1 MAAALAAATVAVTS
15 CQPVATA
22 TPVRGGTAVE
32 ALVGAAGVL
41 NPLFAEDDSA
51 RDVNSVIYQG
61 LTTVDSHQNV
71 IGVLARDWTIS
82 PDLLT
87 YTFNL
92 RSGVKWAD
100 GQPFGL
106 DDVLFTFHVLQD
118 PEYQEPG
125 AAFWRQVGIAAGA
138 ADQVVFTLR
147 APSAAFPLDL
157 RIGIVPKHAFAGMA
171 PPQMAA
177 SVFSNVRA
185 FGTGPFH
192 VAAIDQRAIT
202 LDRNPYAT
210 PQPFLDHFVFRIY
223 PANGSADAIQA
234 VLQKVA
240 DLVGGIQPADAID
253 LLSRADVDVVT
264 SQTFTSAFV
273 AINSDGDGKPYF
285 SDVKVRQ
292 ALVQAVDRQKL
303 IRDVL
308 QGRGDTTIGP
318 VPASD
323 WAYSSPSVPS
333 FDQVAAAKA
342 LDQAGWS
349 LVAGSQTPLRAK
361 DTVQFK
367 VTMVVADSYPYRE
380 IADSVASQLK
390 TIGVVVDVKPVP
402 ASNLVQDYL
411 LGRHYQLALAA
422 FDIGSD
428 PDQYSLWHSGA
439 DAGTINFAY
448 AKGWGLIDK
457 DLEDGRAAVDSK
469 SRIKAY
475 ADFQTLIAKAAPAI
489 FLYSP
494 HYDYV
499 VSHRVHGVHVDNA
512 IEPEE
517 RFQYI
522 SQWYVNTKASGG

>member
-1 MAAALAAATVAVTS
+1 MAAAVGAAILGVTG

-22 TPVRGGTAVE
+22 APARGGTAVE
-32 ALVGAAGVL
+32 ALVGPAGVL

-61 LTTVDSHQNV
+61 LTTVDSHQNA
-71 IGVLARDWTIS
+71 IGLLARDWTIS

-100 GQPFGL
+100 GQLFGL

-138 ADQVVFTLR
+138 SDQVVFTLR
-147 APSAAFPLDL
+147 APSAAFPVEL

-177 SVFSNVRA
+177 SAFSSVRA
-185 FGTGPFH
+185 FGTGPFR

-202 LDRNPYAT
+202 LDRNPYAS
-210 PQPFLDHFVFRIY
+210 PQPYLDHFVFRIY
-223 PANGSADAIQA
+223 PANGSADAIRA

-240 DLVGGIQPADAID
+240 DLVGGIQPPDTID
-253 LLSRADVDVVT
+253 LLSRADVDVVV
-264 SQTFTSAFV
+264 SQTFTTAFV

-285 SDVKVRQ
+285 TDVKVRQ
-292 ALVQAVDRQKL
+292 ALVQAVDRNKL

-308 QGRGDTTIGP
+308 QGRADPANGP
-318 VPASD
+318 VPPAD
-323 WAYSSPSVPS
+323 WAYSSPSVPT

-342 LDQAGWS
+342 LDQAGWP
-349 LVAGSQTPLRAK
+349 LVSGVQTAVRAK
-361 DTVQFK
+361 DNVQFR
-367 VTMVVADSYPYRE
+367 VTMVAADSYPYRE

-390 TIGVVVDVKPVP
+390 SIGVVVDVKPVP
-402 ASNLVQDYL
+402 ASKLVQEYL
-411 LGRHYQLALAA
+411 TGRHYQLALAA
-422 FDIGSD
+422 FNVGSD

-469 SRIKAY
+469 SRMKAY
-475 ADFQTLIAKAAPAI
+475 ADFQVLIAKAAPAI

-494 HYDYV
+494 RYDYV
-499 VSHRVHGVHVDNA
+499 VSHRVHGVHIDNA

-517 RFQYI
+517 RFQYVT
-522 SQWYVNTKASGG
+522 QWYVNTKASGG

>member
-1 MAAALAAATVAVTS
+1 MAAAVAAAILGVTG
-15 CQPVATA
+15 CQPVAIA
-22 TPVRGGTAVE
+22 SAARGGTAVE
-32 ALVGAAGVL
+32 ALVGPAGVL
-41 NPLFAEDDSA
+41 NPLFAENDSS

-71 IGVLARDWTIS
+71 IGLLARDWTIS
-82 PDLLT
+82 PNLLT

-118 PEYQEPG
+118 PEYQQPG
-125 AAFWRQVGIAAGA
+125 AAFWRQVGIAAGVS
-138 ADQVVFTLR
+138 DQVVFTLR
-147 APSAAFPLDL
+147 SPSAAFPLEL

-171 PPQMAA
+171 PPQMAV
-177 SVFSNVRA
+177 SVFSSVRA

-210 PQPFLDHFVFRIY
+210 PQPYLDHFVFRIY

-234 VLQKVA
+234 LLQKVA
-240 DLVGGIQPADAID
+240 DLVGGIQPPDAVD
-253 LLSRADVDVVT
+253 LLSRADVDVMA
-264 SQTFTSAFV
+264 SLTFTSAFV

-292 ALVQAVDRQKL
+292 ALVEAVDRHKL
-303 IRDVL
+303 IQDVL
-308 QGRGDTTIGP
+308 QGRADASVGP
-318 VPASD
+318 IPPSS
-323 WAYSSPSVPS
+323 WAYSSPSLPP
-333 FDQVAAAKA
+333 FDQLAAAKA

-349 LVAGSQTPLRAK
+349 VVPGSQTQVRAK
-361 DTVQFK
+361 DNVQFK

-390 TIGVVVDVKPVP
+390 AIGVFVDVKPVP
-402 ASNLVQDYL
+402 ASTLVQDYL
-411 LGRHYQLALAA
+411 VGRHYQLALAA
-422 FDIGSD
+422 FDVGSD

-448 AKGWGLIDK
+448 PKGWGLIDK

-469 SRIKAY
+469 LRMKTY

-499 VSHRVHGVHVDNA
+499 VSHRLHGVHVDNA

-517 RFQYI
+517 RFQYVT
-522 SQWYVNTKASGG
+522 QWYVNTKASGR